1 MYKRQPF
8 KHEKI
13 LPHRRRRCDC
23 PPGQPVFLFT
33 GFQPRDSAWS
43 IFARYRGFLRGAIV
57 PVACVYCR
65 ASTPPSGGDLSE
77 LAWVMPL
84 RVMAICARISLLP
97 VEESLELR
105 VWAGAFPPF
114 MNWPGFHSVTSRLI
128 SRQRTDTPQ
137 YSKPE
142 DRLRVTI
149 RRPEIYLWG
158 MFLRPSSR

>member
-1 MYKRQPF
+1 MFPAISRLISKPGSSARSERIIWTRAVSL
-8 KHEKI
+8 KC
-13 LPHRRRRCDC
+13 RCSEIRKSSF
-23 PPGQPVFLFT
+23 V
-33 GFQPRDSAWS
+33 R
-43 IFARYRGFLRGAIV
+43 
-57 PVACVYCR
+57 R

-84 RVMAICARISLLP
+84 RVMAICAHISLLT

-128 SRQRTDTPQ
+128 SRQRADTPQDDEPQ

-142 DRLRVTI
+142 DRPRVTI
-149 RRPEIYLWG
+149 RRPEICLRG